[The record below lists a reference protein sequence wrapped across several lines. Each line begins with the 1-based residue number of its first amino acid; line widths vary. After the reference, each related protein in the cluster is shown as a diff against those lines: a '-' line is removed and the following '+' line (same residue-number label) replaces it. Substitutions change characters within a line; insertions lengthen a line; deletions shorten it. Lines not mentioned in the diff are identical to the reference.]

1 MDDNKRVAVCFYGQT
16 RTFSIINNVYRILNK
31 LSDKLQFDFFVS
43 TWDDFEDKSCFDF
56 FTDKEFINPEI
67 CKFDKKVGTNVHHN
81 PERASY
87 LITRV
92 NMLKLNYELNN
103 NFIFDYV
110 LMTISNYDI
119 TKDLDLFLRNLEEV
133 SDNPTKYQFDVYGGV
148 GVDESKKHSVVSP
161 DYIFTGTSLAFDLYS
176 NGWKRY
182 YKLSDIWKEH
192 HSGLHNYHGYL
203 LKNSNLDVYVRN
215 GLANS
220 LLLFDKDKGREV

>member
-1 MDDNKRVAVCFYGQT
+1 
-16 RTFSIINNVYRILNK
+16 
-31 LSDKLQFDFFVS
+31 
-43 TWDDFEDKSCFDF
+43 
-56 FTDKEFINPEI
+56 
-67 CKFDKKVGTNVHHN
+67 
-81 PERASY
+81 
-87 LITRV
+87 
-92 NMLKLNYELNN
+92 MLKLNYELNN

-110 LMTISNYDI
+110 VMTISNYDI

>member
-1 MDDNKRVAVCFYGQT
+1 MLLRK
-16 RTFSIINNVYRILNK
+16 IEILFK
-31 LSDKLQFDFFVS
+31 
-43 TWDDFEDKSCFDF
+43 
-56 FTDKEFINPEI
+56 I
-67 CKFDKKVGTNVHHN
+67 
-81 PERASY
+81 
-87 LITRV
+87 
-92 NMLKLNYELNN
+92 
-103 NFIFDYV
+103 NFIHKIG
-110 LMTISNYDI
+110 LSHI
-119 TKDLDLFLRNLEEV
+119 
-133 SDNPTKYQFDVYGGV
+133 
-148 GVDESKKHSVVSP
+148 P